1 MHKKF
6 IKKGNKTF
14 GPYYYTTIRDSGKI
28 KSFYLGQD
36 EEIARQKE
44 KEIKKKYDVKELSH
58 TLSYEQEPR
67 PVLPYITLALLIT
80 AVLVFPFILQ
90 FRLNG
95 LFIGLESVSYEKIQD
110 DPTFDVIVDSISF
123 EGNDLVVNFH
133 HNSEQAQ
140 PVLVMGNISFSLS
153 TDILGP
159 GETAQLAVQDW
170 DGSYFE
176 LKVGN
181 ESEIIAFYI
190 KAKNRAEQNLPH
202 ENQTE
207 NVTEPFAE
215 SPPTSIDYEKIEAD
229 SEFDLIIDSV
239 SLEGNDLVIDFHHTS
254 NQVQPI
260 TIEGDVVYEL
270 SHNQAEGGQQ
280 VHLKVFDWTE
290 DKYFEIKIGNQSEI
304 VGFGKIPEYNINT
317 EIFDAEGQPVPAEIV
332 FEKPE
337 IGKMRITESATKMK
351 KGKYDIRVRT
361 AGLPIKEIWIKNVD
375 VKSDISD
382 FIKLDDVPESIG
394 PADAVEV
401 YAIDPTAL
409 NFTEA
414 LVTAT
419 AKGTE
424 LYKCKEWDFT
434 ERKCNGEWIYLMNIV
449 PGEDYSF
456 VLTPE
461 DPAYAEYNYSNYQIE
476 GHMAWSSD
484 NALSKPPSGGPAVP
498 NEKELNSTQYSQINA
513 SDNVRASVA
522 SANYRTFRFMFKLN
536 QSTSRIVNL
545 TIAWEGY
552 TTGAT
557 AAQRRVDLYVWNFTS
572 NSWSASLA
580 NNNLAADYWLIYT
593 FAPSSPEEFKH
604 IINST
609 NHIIFLVETPD
620 PPGTQTFYTDTANI
634 SVWYNLPPNVTLVS
648 PPDGNV
654 TTSNAVNFTCNA
666 TDDLQLSSITFYWN
680 YSGSWQANGTV
691 SVSGTSNQT
700 TFERTNLSNGAILW
714 NCQACDNESACSFA
728 PANWT
733 VTVNYTPDSPPT
745 VTLSYPPDNY
755 YNDTSQY
762 VNLTFNASVTDDYAL
777 VNCSLWH
784 NYTGTWHLNQTQT
797 VTGTSNVTNFSLNN
811 LTNKTFI
818 WNIQCYDNASQ
829 SAFAPA
835 NRTVILNWTPYN
847 TSIDI
852 SLLRLDYSTFPTNDS
867 YNFIGEALEMGEMHH
882 FWPAVNYSYA
892 NGSPVSGADIS
903 AIFGKDAGIYYGYFG
918 FDPPHIHNHTKIYD
932 FTLKEDNYIA
942 VNFTDVY
949 NLTESNSLSITFA
962 VCKVGQSD
970 VTGEVRI
977 NNQLSWTGSSLIGNI
992 FSNQTSQCPSE
1003 SLVYLKN
1010 ISAFKDA
1017 DSFYIMIGC
1026 PNCSN
1031 SEYYVVPR
1039 TNNTNGWFV
1048 PNRSLQTESGD
1059 SGWQLMPDSEQNNW
1073 VIYVHKYFDNFSD
1086 FNFTYNSSTGLYI
1099 DKSKIY
1105 VTEEDSITN
1114 ITANASKQDH
1124 EPATKTEYIVN
1135 LPIGTIV
1142 NIDDLIDSV
1151 TVHQN
1156 PQNGTTV
1163 EYGNITLIW
1172 SAFHPRGIDYFYS
1185 NLTYANGSTISYND
1199 TAFVVHWPAELFTE
1213 INTIY
1218 NLTVWANS
1226 TTGQNESEVLWFYVN
1241 DTLAPSIYYNPN
1253 TTENGTYSKN
1263 WIFINVTCSDLKKDT
1278 VILNW
1283 NGSNESFDNNEGDIY
1298 WENKTGL
1305 NEGIYTFYA
1314 WCNDTS
1320 GNSNQTE
1327 TRIITIYFN
1336 KAPQISLNEP
1346 SNNTQL
1352 NDTQDMNF
1360 NFTATDDLNTTLNC
1374 SIYLDDNLNQTN
1386 SSTLNNTLTNFLIQG
1401 ISYGSHNWSISCT
1414 DGELSNVSETR
1425 YFVIADTIGPTILF
1439 VSPTPDN
1446 NTVLSRNWIT
1456 INASVSDTASN
1467 IDTCIL
1473 EWNGSNESMTK
1484 VGSGPNV
1491 TCYANKTGLTGNT
1504 NYTYKVYANDTS
1516 NNWNVSET
1524 RNVFIGT
1531 PPSVVILHPSPGEVF
1546 DENDVVVLIANI
1558 TDPDGLNLTVAE
1570 VTLPNSSKQ
1579 NVTLYIPPNAD
1590 NFDTNTVGIAWA
1602 IENHT
1607 GAGQIC
1613 VADIDTTIPD

>member
-6 IKKGNKTF
+6 IKKENKTF

-67 PVLPYITLALLIT
+67 PVLPYIALALLIT

-110 DPTFDVIVDSISF
+110 DPTFDVIVDSVSF

-181 ESEIIAFYI
+181 ESEIIAFYVKYGDTAQQSQPEVIINESNLSETREEILSQFTENQSNISVTETTENINESISEFEFQIEEFEQEPIFEPLAQIEEKISAQGITKIVYSSPTTGVNWTVPDTVTEIII
-190 KAKNRAEQNLPH
+190 KAWGAGGGGGGSSNDRWGGAGGGGGYATAQISVTPGENLTVRVGGGGAGG
-202 ENQTE
+202 QIFTG
-207 NVTEPFAE
+207 
-215 SPPTSIDYEKIEAD
+215 
-229 SEFDLIIDSV
+229 LIYPAGQGGGGGGYSGV
-239 SLEGNDLVIDFHHTS
+239 FRNTVPLVIAAGGGGGGGANGDTGSTARANGTAGGAGGGLSGINGTS
-254 NQVQPI
+254 NGG
-260 TIEGDVVYEL
+260 TI
-270 SHNQAEGGQQ
+270 GG
-280 VHLKVFDWTE
+280 
-290 DKYFEIKIGNQSEI
+290 
-304 VGFGKIPEYNINT
+304 
-317 EIFDAEGQPVPAEIV
+317 
-332 FEKPE
+332 
-337 IGKMRITESATKMK
+337 
-351 KGKYDIRVRT
+351 
-361 AGLPIKEIWIKNVD
+361 
-375 VKSDISD
+375 
-382 FIKLDDVPESIG
+382 
-394 PADAVEV
+394 
-401 YAIDPTAL
+401 
-409 NFTEA
+409 
-414 LVTAT
+414 
-419 AKGTE
+419 
-424 LYKCKEWDFT
+424 
-434 ERKCNGEWIYLMNIV
+434 
-449 PGEDYSF
+449 
-456 VLTPE
+456 
-461 DPAYAEYNYSNYQIE
+461 
-476 GHMAWSSD
+476 
-484 NALSKPPSGGPAVP
+484 GG
-498 NEKELNSTQYSQINA
+498 
-513 SDNVRASVA
+513 
-522 SANYRTFRFMFKLN
+522 
-536 QSTSRIVNL
+536 
-545 TIAWEGY
+545 
-552 TTGAT
+552 
-557 AAQRRVDLYVWNFTS
+557 
-572 NSWSASLA
+572 
-580 NNNLAADYWLIYT
+580 
-593 FAPSSPEEFKH
+593 
-604 IINST
+604 
-609 NHIIFLVETPD
+609 
-620 PPGTQTFYTDTANI
+620 GTQTAGGAGGATNGSAGSSLNGGNGGSQAGAWGSAAINGGGRGGNPTGSLTQRRPGGGGGGGGYYGGGGGGFATNRYEGGAGGGGGSSYLTGTNTLTVAGSGTNPGNTTDEDYGDNAGRGGSGGTPGQNGTAGNPGRVVIIYYLDTTPPQWSNQGQNTSSIFSGESIKLFAHWTDDRNLSHAVLETNETGTWQNKTTYGSPLALSGNESWSNFTWQNTSI
-634 SVWYNLPPNVTLVS
+634 SAGTIGWRIWANDSVGNWNVTNVMIFIVQTDN
-648 PPDGNV
+648 PPE
-654 TTSNAVNFTCNA
+654 
-666 TDDLQLSSITFYWN
+666 ITLEF
-680 YSGSWQANGTV
+680 
-691 SVSGTSNQT
+691 
-700 TFERTNLSNGAILW
+700 
-714 NCQACDNESACSFA
+714 
-728 PANWT
+728 
-733 VTVNYTPDSPPT
+733 
-745 VTLSYPPDNY
+745 PPDNY

-797 VTGTSNVTNFSLNN
+797 VTGKNNVTNFSLNN

-992 FSNQTSQCPSE
+992 FSNQTSQCPSD

-1099 DKSKIY
+1099 DKSRIY

-1124 EPATKTEYIVN
+1124 KPATKTEYIVN

-1199 TAFVVHWPAELFTE
+1199 TAFVVHWSAELFTE

-1226 TTGQNESEVLWFYVN
+1226 TTGENESEVLWFYVN

-1446 NTVLSRNWIT
+1446 NTVLSRDWVT

-1546 DENDVVVLIANI
+1546 DENNFISLVANI

-1602 IENHT
+1602 IE
-1607 GAGQIC
+1607 
-1613 VADIDTTIPD
+1613 